1 VLARLSALGKNLA
14 IYGLGDVANN
24 IVSFLLLPLYVHFLT
39 PADYG
44 VISLLAVVEIVAKII
59 FRWGVDAAF
68 MRLYYD
74 CESDTDRQ
82 RLASTIFWFL
92 LIVNGA
98 VLVAVLAA
106 APVISRTLL
115 GEDGYTLIFV
125 LQLLNTFVIGFQFLP
140 FHVLR
145 MTGRSKT
152 FGMLT
157 TTRTTSSILVRFAL
171 IVGLHMGVKGYVLTD
186 VIITAIYTV
195 ILARWFAPLLRPMF
209 SKPLLKEALHFGL
222 PRLPHGIAQ
231 QLMYVGDRYVLRTF
245 AGLAE
250 VGLYG
255 VGGSFSQ
262 AMKLFLSAFEYAW
275 APFYFETAKE
285 KDAPH
290 TFRIVTTYGLGVLVL
305 LEAGLAAIAQDIVRL
320 MTRPEFYGAAV
331 VIPWLG
337 LGTVFQGVY
346 LLTSIGLN
354 ITKQTK
360 FYPVATITAAA
371 VSMMMN
377 LLLVPKLGALGAA
390 YSNVIAYGTLAG
402 VAMWLSQRVY
412 PMRYEYGRVVR
423 LVIAGIGAY
432 LVSWIV
438 PHAGPAWLGVLTRG
452 SLVCGAYPLLLIALG
467 FYDRKELEF
476 LSRQVQRLRARRPP
490 KAIADE
496 AARTPAP
503 ALSLDEGAEPVEV
516 AGMIVEVPLQQDVL
530 PMEDEPPATLPG
542 TESGAEPG
550 AGSAAGPEAD
560 VPTEKVRP

>member
-44 VISLLAVVEIVAKII
+44 VISLLAVVEIVAKIV
-59 FRWGVDAAF
+59 FRWGVDASF

-74 CESDTDRQ
+74 CETETDRQ

-98 VLVAVLAA
+98 VLIVTLAA
-106 APVISRTLL
+106 APFIARQLL
-115 GEDGYTLIFV
+115 GEDGYTLVFV

-145 MTGRSKT
+145 MTNRSRT
-152 FGMLT
+152 FGLLT
-157 TTRTTSSILVRFAL
+157 TTRTTASILVRFLL
-171 IVGLHMGVKGYVLTD
+171 IVFLKMGVMGYVLTD

-231 QLMYVGDRYVLRTF
+231 QLMYVGDRYVLRLF
-245 AGLAE
+245 GGLAE

-255 VGGSFSQ
+255 TGGSFSQ

-285 KDAPH
+285 KDAQH
-290 TFRIVTTYGLGVLVL
+290 TFRVVTTYGIGILIL
-305 LEAGLAAIAQDIVRL
+305 LEAGLAAIANDVVRL
-320 MTRPEFYGAAV
+320 MTKPEFYRAAD

-337 LGTVFQGVY
+337 MGTVFQGVY

-354 ITKQTK
+354 ITKRTK
-360 FYPVATITAAA
+360 FYPVATITAAG
-371 VSMMMN
+371 VSITMN
-377 LLLVPKLGALGAA
+377 LLLVPHLGALGAA
-390 YSNVIAYGTLAG
+390 YSNVAAYATLAG

-412 PMRYEYGRVVR
+412 PMRYEYGRVAR
-423 LVIAGIGAY
+423 LAVAGAVAY
-432 LVSWIV
+432 FLTWLLPADLPSW
-438 PHAGPAWLGVLTRG
+438 AGLLLRG
-452 SLVCGAYPLLLIALG
+452 SLVCAAYPLLLVALG
-467 FYDRKELEF
+467 FYDRRELAVI
-476 LSRQVQRLRARRPP
+476 SQQVQRLRARPAKTTAPETPP
-490 KAIADE
+490 HE
-496 AARTPAP
+496 
-503 ALSLDEGAEPVEV
+503 EPVIEV
-516 AGMIVEVPLQQDVL
+516 AGMIVEVPLVQDDL
-530 PMEDEPPATLPG
+530 PLEEEVEEEEEVKERD
-542 TESGAEPG
+542 
-550 AGSAAGPEAD
+550 
-560 VPTEKVRP
+560 KR